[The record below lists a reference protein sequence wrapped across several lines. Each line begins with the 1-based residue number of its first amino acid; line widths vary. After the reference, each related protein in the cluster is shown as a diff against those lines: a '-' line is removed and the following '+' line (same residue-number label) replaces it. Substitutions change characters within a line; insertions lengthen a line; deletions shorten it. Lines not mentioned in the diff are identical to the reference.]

1 MNMEKIKKLLE
12 KKIFVLDGPMGTMIQ
27 KRKLNE
33 KDFRGKKFKNFKN
46 NLQGNN
52 DILNL
57 SNEKIIYDIHSE
69 FLNAGADIIE
79 TNTFNSTKISQAD
92 YGCENF
98 SYELNFS
105 GGKIARKAADDS
117 MSRSKDLKLVAGV
130 VGPTNRTCSMSP
142 DVNNPGF
149 RNISF
154 DELQNDYEISI
165 NALIDSG
172 VDLIMI
178 ETIFDTLNAKAALMA
193 LKKLK
198 EKKRLNYL

>member
-1 MNMEKIKKLLE
+1 
-12 KKIFVLDGPMGTMIQ
+12 
-27 KRKLNE
+27 
-33 KDFRGKKFKNFKN
+33 
-46 NLQGNN
+46 
-52 DILNL
+52 
-57 SNEKIIYDIHSE
+57 
-69 FLNAGADIIE
+69 
-79 TNTFNSTKISQAD
+79 
-92 YGCENF
+92 
-98 SYELNFS
+98 
-105 GGKIARKAADDS
+105 

-193 LKKLK
+193 LKKI
-198 EKKRLNYL
+198 ERKKD